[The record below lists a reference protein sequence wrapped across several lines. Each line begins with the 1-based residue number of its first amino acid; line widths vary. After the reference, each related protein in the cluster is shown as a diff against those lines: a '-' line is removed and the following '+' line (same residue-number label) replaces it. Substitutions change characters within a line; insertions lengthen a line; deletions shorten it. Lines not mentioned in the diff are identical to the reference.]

1 MVALFSAAPANFIS
15 NSVARAG
22 TSVTDHV
29 RKLSAGLR
37 IERAADGAADNAVA
51 ARIGMEEAG
60 YKGVKSNVSHGAS
73 LLQVVDG
80 SMAQITKLL
89 TRMRVLAVQAS
100 SGNLGNTERALLDI
114 EYQELKH
121 EVCRTAL
128 DTQMGDKR
136 LLGLDCAADFP
147 FSSFDLVYR
156 VSPATVN
163 DPPNQDPNGNGFA
176 DQNEGVEIDFR
187 LTNTAAVTINNV
199 VVSNATIST
208 GWGLLFNTGA
218 TLAATLAPG
227 ATTITNVSSDLDLLI
242 PAGTQGTS
250 FNISMVVDFDIAG
263 EAHSY
268 LATFGPAVVG
278 EINEGYQM
286 PILTLVDL
294 LEVKNPDRI
303 NTIRVGTGINPNQDD
318 VYIELPQVSLGKLN
332 LQLPATTIATLADAE
347 SAMQEVDK
355 AMEEIIDARSQVGAL
370 INRVE
375 YARQVAYTHSD
386 AITAARVRIVGLD
399 VAQGV
404 SELATSTTRMQTA
417 MESLARYQRA
427 AKQQTTALINQIDR
441 NI

>member
-80 SMAQITKLL
+80 SMAQITKML

-100 SGNLGNTERALLDI
+100 SGNLGDTERALLDI
-114 EYQELKH
+114 EYQQIKH

-156 VSPATVN
+156 VTPATVN
-163 DPPNQDPNGNGFA
+163 DPPNQDPNGNGLA
-176 DQNEGVEIDFR
+176 EQNEGVEIDFR
-187 LTNTAAVTINNV
+187 LTNTSAVTITNV
-199 VVSNATIST
+199 GITGAAIDQ
-208 GWGLLFNTGA
+208 GWGFLFNTSSA
-218 TLAATLAPG
+218 LAASLAPG
-227 ATTITNVSSDLDLLI
+227 ATTITNTASDLDLLF
-242 PAGTQGTS
+242 PAATNGVE
-250 FNISMVVDFDIAG
+250 FRISMTVNFMIGA

-268 LATFGPAVVG
+268 LATFGPATVG
-278 EINEGYQM
+278 SIDQGFQM
-286 PILTLVDL
+286 PIETLVDL

-318 VYIELPQVSLGKLN
+318 ILIDLPQVSLGKLN
-332 LQLPATTIATLADAE
+332 LQLPATAITTVANAE
-347 SAMQEVDK
+347 AAITEVDK

-375 YARQVAYTHSD
+375 YARQVAHTHSD

-417 MESLARYQRA
+417 LESLARYQRA
-427 AKQQTTALINQIDR
+427 SKQQTTALINQIDR